1 MHCTTDVAQDVF
13 LSVEE
18 VSTGDLDTAI
28 EFIGTGESDSFS
40 LGGIEV
46 LSFVDRASWGRLA
59 GMGNNSEGPEE

>member
-1 MHCTTDVAQDVF
+1 LHCTTDVAQDVF

-28 EFIGTGESDSFS
+28 EFAGTGESDLFT

-46 LSFVDRASWGRLA
+46 LSFVDRAGWGRLA
-59 GMGNNSEGPEE
+59 GIGNTSEGPEE